1 MKRSLAWMD
10 PMGAKTKSVQ
20 VAAGNWNAL
29 EPYCRYGFTPR
40 FAVMEQRP
48 KVRSILRLR
57 LKIPR

>member
-1 MKRSLAWMD
+1 MD

-57 LKIPR
+57 LKISR